1 MKQVKVKKIKKIPKY
16 SEGGLAELSDKSGL
30 APGKIIQPDV
40 VTKKIGQDASNVF
53 NKNFGGGVGTQSMP
67 SFSGISALNTGM
79 GVAAAASQPIA
90 SALGIEQGKAGQLVG
105 GVGKAV
111 GLINPVAGLAIEAV
125 APFLGGTGHV
135 NYDQITTTS
144 NTKKAVQERS
154 GILGGLFGKDSDQ
167 LYVDANQ
174 YQNSLVAAEL
184 SANAQTDWV
193 NDPRNQ
199 YAVDTLKEGGKV
211 GMTPV
216 YLDSKEV
223 VTDENGNNAVR
234 MPYAEG
240 TDSIL
245 ALAKHG
251 SKVFSKRRG
260 YADIAEKI
268 IKGTEEGSR
277 LREIETNKLA
287 MIQEATK
294 INKPSKKGIVHAVD
308 GDDDLFGI
316 RALGDKVNR
325 WGEQFWRRL
334 TADKYG
340 FAGNNYVPDRIRG
353 TIPQQYQYSTP
364 TGIAYG
370 EVGGETWGTVMT
382 PSKTIK
388 TEKTNVIPIKTVTPN
403 YTLTDKD
410 LNLFD
415 KHPWMTAPVE
425 TLNTQSVKKSS
436 NSTKRVSTG
445 TVKSRT
451 STSTPSVVSPT
462 KLSTEILDKTTPGTA
477 PTFGLNTSLSP
488 RQMSMVRPVVENKTD
503 NTKSTTNWEDL
514 AYKAAS
520 ILTPLFDR
528 EKAET
533 TRLQRPTWHGIP
545 VAIDV
550 LNQLQDAQLGYAL
563 ANYNTAQGGYT
574 AGQQLAARG
583 AAASDLARK
592 RVAIHQWQTEQQNK
606 NIAQNIAS
614 YNAHAN
620 MLAEIANKESDI
632 NAANRA
638 SARNINRQGRA
649 TALKNWGQIRR
660 NEKQYAMDDVRMAAL
675 EPLLQYA
682 YENPEQIKKLVN
694 KAKG

>member
-111 GLINPVAGLAIEAV
+111 GLINPVAGLAIETV

-144 NTKKAVQERS
+144 NAKKAVQERS

-167 LYVDANQ
+167 LYVNANQ

-184 SANAQTDWV
+184 TANKQLEWA

-199 YAVDTLKEGGKV
+199 YTVDTLKDGGKV

-216 YLDSKEV
+216 YLDSEEV

-245 ALAKHG
+245 ALAKPK
-251 SKVFSKRRG
+251 SRVFSKYRG

-277 LREIETNKLA
+277 LRQIETNKLA
-287 MIQEATK
+287 MIQEITNV
-294 INKPSKKGIVHAVD
+294 NKPGKSNVLHAKD
-308 GDDDLFGI
+308 GKIIPYVQLGLSALQ
-316 RALGDKVNR
+316 ALGK
-325 WGEQFWRRL
+325 
-334 TADKYG
+334 
-340 FAGNNYVPDRIRG
+340 
-353 TIPQQYQYSTP
+353 
-364 TGIAYG
+364 
-370 EVGGETWGTVMT
+370 
-382 PSKTIK
+382 
-388 TEKTNVIPIKTVTPN
+388 EK
-403 YTLTDKD
+403 
-410 LNLFD
+410 
-415 KHPWMTAPVE
+415 
-425 TLNTQSVKKSS
+425 S
-436 NSTKRVSTG
+436 
-445 TVKSRT
+445 
-451 STSTPSVVSPT
+451 
-462 KLSTEILDKTTPGTA
+462 
-477 PTFGLNTSLSP
+477 
-488 RQMSMVRPVVENKTD
+488 
-503 NTKSTTNWEDL
+503 
-514 AYKAAS
+514 
-520 ILTPLFDR
+520 
-528 EKAET
+528 ET
-533 TRLQRPTWHGIP
+533 TRLQRPVWKAAP
-545 VAIDV
+545 VGVDV

-574 AGQQLAARG
+574 VGQQLAARG
-583 AAASDLARK
+583 AAASNFARQ
-592 RVAIHQWQTEQQNK
+592 RAQIHQWQTEQQNK
-606 NIAQNIAS
+606 NIARNIAAFNTHS
-614 YNAHAN
+614 NV
-620 MLAEIANKESDI
+620 LAEIGNKEIDI
-632 NAANRA
+632 NDANRA
-638 SARNINRQGRA
+638 AVRNINRENWKALSKNIGMYGRDVEGWNSNA
-649 TALKNWGQIRR
+649 AQI
-660 NEKQYAMDDVRMAAL
+660 AAL
-675 EPLLQYA
+675 EGLGEYA
-682 YENPEQIKKLVN
+682 YVNWNDIVKSLNKLTKNGSKQIR
-694 KAKG
+694 